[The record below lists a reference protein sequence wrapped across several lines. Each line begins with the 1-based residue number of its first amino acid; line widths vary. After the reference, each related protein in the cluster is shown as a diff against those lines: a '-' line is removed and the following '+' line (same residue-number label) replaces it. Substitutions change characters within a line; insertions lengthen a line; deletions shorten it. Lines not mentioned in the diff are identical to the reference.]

1 MQILIINGN
10 VKSNGFIAGAL
21 NLAQDHL
28 VAKGAEV
35 SSVKLADADIQ
46 DCRGCFNCLKTGVC
60 TINDDMKEITERMLD
75 ADGFVIGSP
84 VRNGSTTACY
94 KRFYER
100 ITYRLGFPLLIA
112 DKYTL
117 AISSVGF
124 MGGKSINRKSLG
136 LQDVFQAK
144 LSDFLFFKVGIP
156 TKLEPAQVKDKL
168 VRVADKLMRNI
179 ESGKQRPVLNR
190 VATALDRFMLRKF
203 VLLKSPDQY
212 AFVIKCWREKG
223 YMK

>member
-1 MQILIINGN
+1 MRILIINGN
-10 VKSNGFIAGAL
+10 VKTDGFIAGAL
-21 NLAQDHL
+21 NLIQDHL
-28 VAKGAEV
+28 VAKGVQV
-35 SSVKLADADIQ
+35 SSLRLADADIQ

-60 TINDDMKEITERMLD
+60 ILNDDMKEITARMLD

-117 AISSVGF
+117 AISSVAY
-124 MGGKSINRKSLG
+124 MGGKSINRKFLG
-136 LQDVFQAK
+136 LQDVCHTR
-144 LSDFLFFKVGIP
+144 LSDFLFFKVGLP
-156 TKLEPAQVKDKL
+156 TKLEPEQVKDKL
-168 VRVADKLMRNI
+168 ERAADKLMRNI
-179 ESGKQRPVLNR
+179 QSGKQRPVFNR
-190 VATALDRFMLRKF
+190 FATALDRFSMRRF
-203 VLLKSPDQY
+203 MFMKSPDQY
-212 AFVIKCWREKG
+212 AFVIKSWREKG

>member
-1 MQILIINGN
+1 MRILVINGN
-10 VKSNGFIAGAL
+10 VKTDGFIAGAL
-21 NLAQDHL
+21 NLVQDHL
-28 VAKGAEV
+28 IAKGV
-35 SSVKLADADIQ
+35 QVTSLRLADADIQ

-60 TINDDMKEITERMLD
+60 TLKDDMNEIAERMLN

-124 MGGKSINRKSLG
+124 MGGKSINREFLG
-136 LQDVFQAK
+136 LQDVFQTE
-144 LSDFLFFKVGIP
+144 LSVTAG
-156 TKLEPAQVKDKL
+156 
-168 VRVADKLMRNI
+168 LM
-179 ESGKQRPVLNR
+179 K
-190 VATALDRFMLRKF
+190 
-203 VLLKSPDQY
+203 
-212 AFVIKCWREKG
+212 
-223 YMK
+223 